1 MNKSYEHYSMEI
13 HWSELDKVF
22 IVTVPELPGC
32 ITHGETYDEAI
43 RQGKDAIESWV
54 DARIA
59 WGKPV
64 PEPRLLRADA
74 A

>member
-1 MNKSYEHYSMEI
+1 MNNVYEHYSMEI

-32 ITHGETYDEAI
+32 ITHGETYEEAI
-43 RQGKDAIESWV
+43 KQGKDAIESWI
-54 DARIA
+54 DANIA
-59 WGKPV
+59 WGKPI
-64 PEPRLLRADA
+64 PEPRLLRVDA